1 MAIIYSYPTGIPNGT
16 DHLIGTQI
24 DPITEENRT
33 LQFSI
38 SQIATLTTQGYL
50 ESTTT
55 VTNAQLTALQAT
67 DVQLIAKPG
76 PNKYIKVLEV
86 SAFLDYTAPVFT
98 FASPVLFSINSIQAS
113 RLPNTFLQSNAD
125 AVFSGVQFE
134 YVIAADTALL
144 LTTAG
149 VVGGSGGSSL
159 QVKIRYQI
167 LDITAF

>member
-1 MAIIYSYPTGIPNGT
+1 
-16 DHLIGTQI
+16 
-24 DPITEENRT
+24 
-33 LQFSI
+33 
-38 SQIATLTTQGYL
+38 
-50 ESTTT
+50 
-55 VTNAQLTALQAT
+55 
-67 DVQLIAKPG
+67 
-76 PNKYIKVLEV
+76 
-86 SAFLDYTAPVFT
+86 VFT

-149 VVGGSGGSSL
+149 VVGGGGGSSL
-159 QVKIRYQI
+159 QVKVRYQI